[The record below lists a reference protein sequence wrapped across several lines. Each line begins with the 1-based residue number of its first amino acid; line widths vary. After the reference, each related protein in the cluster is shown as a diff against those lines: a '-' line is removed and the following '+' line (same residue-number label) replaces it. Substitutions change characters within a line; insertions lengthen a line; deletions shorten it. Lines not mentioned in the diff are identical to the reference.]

1 MATYEKGDKDEEVG
15 QIQRK
20 LGIPVTDVFDA
31 RTLTA
36 VKAWQKENGEK
47 PDGMIGPDM
56 LLALGLPHL
65 VLLENG
71 DLGKLVEALQEALE
85 LEADG
90 EFTDDTEKALRR
102 YQKKNG
108 LKATG
113 SADIDLLQ
121 QLGAIDEQGEAHEG
135 EDEDADQDEDDD
147 HKDDGDDDD
156 HDDDEDDDDH
166 DSKEDRDDDDD
177 DDRDEQRAKPTSRK
191 AAQDTRGSATPP
203 ARGPLKAPPVSRS
216 QPLPMPRADADADA
230 DAGGIPARHPIQSWA
245 YQLADID
252 REAIAGLDVDLVVI
266 DYSADG
272 SADTAFTAD
281 DIAHM
286 KERPSG
292 GRKLVISYMSIGEAE
307 DYRFYWQKSWSGK
320 AAGKGRGKAKAQPQA
335 QEAEKPAWLDDVN
348 PDWEGNYKV
357 RYWDPEWQ
365 AVIMGSP
372 DAYLDRIIAAGFDG
386 VYLDIIDAFEY
397 WRDEKKERPSAAED
411 MIAFVIAIS
420 EYARAR
426 RPNFWIV
433 PQNGEAL
440 LDDASY
446 RAAISA
452 QGKED
457 IFFGQDGDGR
467 ANSKGAVKD
476 CLDSLAYA
484 HADGIP
490 VLAIEYLS
498 DGKKIEKAAQQ
509 LSDAGCTAYFGPR
522 DLDELR
528 TNKVA

>member
-71 DLGKLVEALQEALE
+71 DLGELVEALQEALG

-90 EFTDDTEKALRR
+90 EFTDETEKALRR

-135 EDEDADQDEDDD
+135 EDEDDD
-147 HKDDGDDDD
+147 HEDDGDDDD
-156 HDDDEDDDDH
+156 HEDDEDDDDH
-166 DSKEDRDDDDD
+166 DSKEDRDDEDD

-191 AAQDTRGSATPP
+191 AAQDTRGNATPP
-203 ARGPLKAPPVSRS
+203 PSRGPLKTPPVSRS
-216 QPLPMPRADADADA
+216 QPLPMPRADADA
-230 DAGGIPARHPIQSWA
+230 GGIPARQPIQSWA

-272 SADTAFTAD
+272 SAETAFTAD

-335 QEAEKPAWLDDVN
+335 QEAEKPDWLDDVN

-440 LDDASY
+440 LEDAGY
-446 RAAISA
+446 RAVISA

-457 IFFGQDGDGR
+457 IFFGQDGDGK
-467 ANSKGAVKD
+467 ANNKGAIKD

-528 TNKVA
+528 TNNVA